1 MTPIRSALALC
12 TATAALCGGFAY
24 GEALAPKSQERLP
37 VASLSAPAALPRDVP
52 ATAPAPQPTAQA
64 APDQYRISVSRV
76 TPPSTLISQSAPATL
91 TPVHFAPPGAPP
103 ADTAGED
110 AGTSPPALQAAR
122 RGPPPPP
129 PGDGHDPHYGAP
141 PPPPPPPGPLDVAG
155 LLAAQEIALGI
166 RADQLDAWR
175 AYAAAVVEMV
185 DLDPLPPPK
194 TPEPFGLSQ
203 ALATHAVA
211 EGKKAQVLLDARATL
226 VARLSAPQL
235 ETAGKLTG
243 RWPMPPQ
250 MLPPQMLPPP
260 PLPPHDAP
268 DARP

>member
-12 TATAALCGGFAY
+12 AATAALCGGFAH

-37 VASLSAPAALPRDVP
+37 VASLSAPPALPRDIP
-52 ATAPAPQPTAQA
+52 ATAPAPQPPPQAAQA

-91 TPVHFAPPGAPP
+91 TPAHFAPPEAPP
-103 ADTAGED
+103 ADAAGED
-110 AGTSPPALQAAR
+110 AGACPPALQAAR

-129 PGDGHDPHYGAP
+129 PGDGHEAHYGAP
-141 PPPPPPPGPLDVAG
+141 PPPPPPPGPLDMAG

-250 MLPPQMLPPP
+250 MLPP
-260 PLPPHDAP
+260 HDAP